1 MREKALV
8 PPGLPLWQI
17 MGPNSLVLAALLAWC
32 VWDLA
37 HGGDVLWNVVWI
49 VGGLLFWL
57 FVTLPA
63 GVYPALRADRAW
75 GRWAAMR
82 RKARFLQLTSGVL
95 GLRMVRLLVDFELVR
110 ALAGLNRLP
119 EALATVARHRDG
131 TMEHRA
137 FYLGMIVSL
146 YEIAGDFDAALR
158 AACES
163 AELAPND
170 ASKRLDLAMR
180 YALRFHDAPRAR
192 AELERLGSGE
202 LSELADAFRRYVLG
216 IVFLEEGAWREAYE
230 NLDRA
235 CSAFVAMPSL
245 KGISA
250 GLVEGVRA
258 HRAWAA
264 AGLGRLEESARELRE
279 VLPMVEAG
287 DRWMAAHIRA
297 QIASL
302 HRAPPA

>member
-1 MREKALV
+1 L
-8 PPGLPLWQI
+8 
-17 MGPNSLVLAALLAWC
+17 
-32 VWDLA
+32 
-37 HGGDVLWNVVWI
+37 
-49 VGGLLFWL
+49 
-57 FVTLPA
+57 
-63 GVYPALRADRAW
+63 
-75 GRWAAMR
+75 
-82 RKARFLQLTSGVL
+82 
-95 GLRMVRLLVDFELVR
+95 
-110 ALAGLNRLP
+110 
-119 EALATVARHRDG
+119 
-131 TMEHRA
+131 
-137 FYLGMIVSL
+137 
-146 YEIAGDFDAALR
+146 
-158 AACES
+158 
-163 AELAPND
+163 
-170 ASKRLDLAMR
+170 
-180 YALRFHDAPRAR
+180 
-192 AELERLGSGE
+192 
-202 LSELADAFRRYVLG
+202 RRYVLG

>member
-1 MREKALV
+1 MSARDLAEARRILEQRGYREIRFAGEPIPDFDGDGMREKALV

-49 VGGLLFWL
+49 VGGLLFCL

-146 YEIAGDFDAALR
+146 YEIAGDFDAGGLRIGRAGAERRLEASRSRDALR
-158 AACES
+158 AALPRRTS
-163 AELAPND
+163 RA
-170 ASKRLDLAMR
+170 R
-180 YALRFHDAPRAR
+180 RAR
-192 AELERLGSGE
+192 ATWFG
-202 LSELADAFRRYVLG
+202 
-216 IVFLEEGAWREAYE
+216 
-230 NLDRA
+230 RA
-235 CSAFVAMPSL
+235 
-245 KGISA
+245 
-250 GLVEGVRA
+250 VRA
-258 HRAWAA
+258 RRRIATVRPRHRLPR
-264 AGLGRLEESARELRE
+264 GGCVARGIRE
-279 VLPMVEAG
+279 PRPSV
-287 DRWMAAHIRA
+287 
-297 QIASL
+297 
-302 HRAPPA
+302 